1 MGNELNRSAEA
12 VDLNR
17 VFTLLA
23 NEKDLSA
30 VTFVAGLTRSKFKI
44 IRVFSMRTR

>member
-1 MGNELNRSAEA
+1 MGNELNSSAEV

-23 NEKDLSA
+23 NKKELSA
-30 VTFVAGLTRSKFKI
+30 VTFVTGLTRSKFKI
-44 IRVFSMRTR
+44 IRVFSMSNR